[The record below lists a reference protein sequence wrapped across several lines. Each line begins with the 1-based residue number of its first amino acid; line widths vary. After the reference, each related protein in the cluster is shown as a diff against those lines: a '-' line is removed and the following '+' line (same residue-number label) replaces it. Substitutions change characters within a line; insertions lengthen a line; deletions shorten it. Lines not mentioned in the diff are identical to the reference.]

1 MVEHLDPGSAAH
13 HDRVRTL
20 LDRAGIAYEDDPRLV
35 RGLDYYT
42 RTVFEV
48 HHAKL
53 GAQSAVGGGG
63 RYDNLIEECGGSP
76 TPAVG
81 FSSGIERLLLAL
93 EAEGKGAG
101 AEWRP
106 DIMVVAAGERS
117 RDEAAV
123 LASLLRR
130 THAVEVDLFGRSVS
144 SQMKSA
150 DRLRA
155 RVAVVI
161 GDEELDGGFVTLKN
175 MTTGSQERVERPGLA
190 GRLKD
195 ILATTGETP

>member
-1 MVEHLDPGSAAH
+1 
-13 HDRVRTL
+13 
-20 LDRAGIAYEDDPRLV
+20 
-35 RGLDYYT
+35 
-42 RTVFEV
+42 V